1 MKVASRGNRVVESEK
16 TRREKWK
23 GKALDDD
30 SVGNVCS
37 SLHRRRDKE
46 RLRKKICSRI
56 SRQICKNLNLAF
68 AKKRVDLFICLPCFY

>member
-16 TRREKWK
+16 TRREKWE

-37 SLHRRRDKE
+37 FGGE
-46 RLRKKICSRI
+46 IRK
-56 SRQICKNLNLAF
+56 
-68 AKKRVDLFICLPCFY
+68 D

>member
-16 TRREKWK
+16 TRREKWE

-37 SLHRRRDKE
+37 FGGEIRKDWEKRFAQEFRGKYVKIWISPLRRNVSIY
-46 RLRKKICSRI
+46 L
-56 SRQICKNLNLAF
+56 F
-68 AKKRVDLFICLPCFY
+68 VYRVFIK